1 MRHVMQSSVLI
12 TTQKKQQFLK
22 KELKTQ
28 RELEPRSR
36 ALDPTK
42 VSYGS
47 QSSDVNTPPT
57 PSPPKAKKSKK
68 RSSAAGQVLICHRI
82 ITILQSTLSLLTRF

>member
-47 QSSDVNTPPT
+47 QSSDVNTPP
-57 PSPPKAKKSKK
+57 PPPLPPKQKNPRKDRAQPDKY
-68 RSSAAGQVLICHRI
+68 
-82 ITILQSTLSLLTRF
+82 